1 MPETRT
7 ETVEH
12 FDQSE
17 GFEKIKLG
25 ETKTTR
31 EVSDGELE
39 REAAERA
46 IAQLSTLSDNEL
58 TVPQAARFL
67 KALAKMRR

>member
-1 MPETRT
+1 MPETRYHT
-7 ETVEH
+7 IET
-12 FDQSE
+12 FDGKGNS
-17 GFEKIKLG
+17 I
-25 ETKTTR
+25 ETKQIPY

-39 REAAERA
+39 REAAERT
-46 IAQLSTLSDNEL
+46 IAQLSALSDNEL

>member
-1 MPETRT
+1 MPETRYHT
-7 ETVEH
+7 IET
-12 FDQSE
+12 FD
-17 GFEKIKLG
+17 GKGNLI
-25 ETKTTR
+25 ETKQIPY

-39 REAAERA
+39 REAAERTVA
-46 IAQLSTLSDNEL
+46 ELSTLSDNEL